1 MSLQSNDIILVNWID
16 TGQIIQQQTLCFII
30 SDMKLFLTKQTK
42 CWKSNFI
49 DDLSL
54 PSPPWYIKHKI
65 ENVNVNVYCVYMAM
79 EWSDTD
85 HDVTNYGEEGDDS
98 SNYGN
103 EGSSHVF
110 PAMVL
115 QLQLLVICVL
125 QTQL

>member
-1 MSLQSNDIILVNWID
+1 
-16 TGQIIQQQTLCFII
+16 
-30 SDMKLFLTKQTK
+30 
-42 CWKSNFI
+42 
-49 DDLSL
+49 
-54 PSPPWYIKHKI
+54 
-65 ENVNVNVYCVYMAM
+65 MAM

-115 QLQLLVICVL
+115 QLQLLVTWVL

>member
-1 MSLQSNDIILVNWID
+1 
-16 TGQIIQQQTLCFII
+16 
-30 SDMKLFLTKQTK
+30 
-42 CWKSNFI
+42 
-49 DDLSL
+49 
-54 PSPPWYIKHKI
+54 
-65 ENVNVNVYCVYMAM
+65 MAM

-115 QLQLLVICVL
+115 QLQLLVTWVL
-125 QTQL
+125 QTQLWLVDWTGARVGGVAYVDGQADLV